1 MVLSFSVVVL
11 PPPLSIFPLRGSSNL
26 WPAQYILPFLSM
38 NAGQRDDATPSAQIR
53 NRRSPESST
62 DLSRSRNPPFQ
73 TNVPD
78 QCVFIASLVTTS
90 NASYCSSSYHPL
102 TACKPRSALKGTI
115 MIRIQSCSET
125 EFVPQSAAT
134 CWYEARVGR
143 RGFARLGG
151 VGGEV
156 ALGIRIADLIIFWL
170 RCVVA

>member
-78 QCVFIASLVTTS
+78 QCAESRL
-90 NASYCSSSYHPL
+90 HRL
-102 TACKPRSALKGTI
+102 ACDHLKRVVLF

-125 EFVPQSAAT
+125 EFVPQIAAT
-134 CWYEARVGR
+134 CWYEAGVGR

-156 ALGIRIADLIIFWL
+156 ALDLGIRIADLIIFWL
-170 RCVVA
+170 RCIVA